1 MQPATLLPSSPDQV
15 TIRAVLTA
23 PGYLVLADTF
33 YPGWQVFVDE
43 QESVVLRANYAFR
56 AVALEA
62 GDHEVRFRYRPRS
75 FVVGLVCS
83 MIALFGTV
91 IAWFRRQ
98 ELEQG

>member
-1 MQPATLLPSSPDQV
+1 M
-15 TIRAVLTA
+15 RAVLTH

-33 YPGWQVFVDE
+33 YPGWQVFVDG
-43 QESVVLRANYAFR
+43 QESALLRANYAFR

-62 GDHEVRFRYRPRS
+62 GDHEVHFRYRPRS

-91 IAWFRRQ
+91 IAWFKKQ
-98 ELEQG
+98 KPEQG